1 MNFPI
6 DIATQGTTLYVA
18 NDNDNNVEIY
28 NISNPTAPV
37 RVGEFGALNNPRGI
51 ATQGT
56 TLYVTNLG
64 DNTVEIFDIN
74 NPTAPVRVGEFG
86 AGDLIDP
93 WGIAIR

>member
-1 MNFPI
+1 M
-6 DIATQGTTLYVA
+6 L
-18 NDNDNNVEIY
+18 
-28 NISNPTAPV
+28 
-37 RVGEFGALNNPRGI
+37 GEFGALNNPRGI